1 MIIKRC
7 SYFLFFIP
15 YILAAMAI
23 FIAACCLLALELV
36 VEMLEKFLNIC
47 SDFIDCQ
54 HGRVL
59 KFIFSEK
66 QD

>member
-1 MIIKRC
+1 
-7 SYFLFFIP
+7 
-15 YILAAMAI
+15 MAI